1 MWLLEE
7 RYIELFF
14 FGNKAEQIGNFFNIF
29 IDLKSMVFP
38 LNVGS
43 ILKNKEEDFA
53 KDLHELSQEEE
64 FNAMAFESLI
74 DKIRTH
80 VAEVIG

>member
-1 MWLLEE
+1 MKSIKI
-7 RYIELFF
+7 YVGFF
-14 FGNKAEQIGNFFNIF
+14 SF
-29 IDLKSMVFP
+29 
-38 LNVGS
+38 NVGS